1 MGIPQQNLGTVKM
14 STDTFG
20 KMIGIDSLEQK
31 LREGLNSPAR
41 PFVDFDKEMRIK
53 LGENV

>member
-20 KMIGIDSLEQK
+20 KMIGIDNLEEK
-31 LREGLNSPAR
+31 LREGLTGPAR
-41 PFVDFDKEMRIK
+41 PFADFDKEMETK
-53 LGENV
+53 LGEKA

>member
-20 KMIGIDSLEQK
+20 KMIGIDDLQEK
-31 LREGLNSPAR
+31 LREGLSSPFR
-41 PFVDFDKEMRIK
+41 PFTDFDKEMEIK
-53 LGENV
+53 LGEKV